1 MIKYRE
7 EQSVRSEQNAKG
19 IDKMFLSSLKD
30 FDGFNSKIRM
40 FANVKLLA
48 GEEVGFH
55 IHNGETECYYI
66 ISGEGEYSDNGT
78 IRQVKPGMI
87 TYTPSGEG
95 HGIKNTGDEVLEFIA
110 LIILD

>member
-1 MIKYRE
+1 MIKYKD
-7 EQSVRSEQNAKG
+7 EQSVKTEQNAKG

-40 FANVKLLA
+40 FANVRLLP
-48 GEEVGFH
+48 GEEVEFH
-55 IHNGETECYYI
+55 VHIGETECYYI
-66 ISGEGEYSDNGT
+66 ISGVGEYSDNGN
-78 IRQVKPGMI
+78 ICEVKPGMI

-95 HGIKNTGDEVLEFIA
+95 HGIKNTGSEVLEFIA